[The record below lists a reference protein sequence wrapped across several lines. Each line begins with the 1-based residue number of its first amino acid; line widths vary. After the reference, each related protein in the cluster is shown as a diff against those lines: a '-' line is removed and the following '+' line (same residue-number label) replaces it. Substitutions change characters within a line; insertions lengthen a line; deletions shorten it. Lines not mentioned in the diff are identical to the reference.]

1 MPHPLHDGN
10 RNWGHLNLI
19 FPVYLKLMAGF
30 PSFQEEDVE
39 AGFFHRFGFGYRG
52 VGHYAAHVSS
62 P

>member
-1 MPHPLHDGN
+1 
-10 RNWGHLNLI
+10 
-19 FPVYLKLMAGF
+19 MAGF

-62 P
+62 PWGGGG